1 VTLRTKQVEK
11 IRIFSLGGVGEIGK
25 NMYVVELDD
34 DIFVIDAGVMFP
46 EDEMLGI
53 DKVIPDISYLVERQ
67 DRIKAIFLTHG
78 HEEHIGAIAY
88 VLKKITAV
96 PVYGTKLTLGLAESI
111 LKEQGIT
118 NAKLIE
124 IRSDS
129 EILFDKAKVTF
140 FRTIH
145 SIPDSVGISIHTSQG
160 AIVYTSDFKF
170 DQTPYGKN
178 RADLGKMAQ
187 IGEQGV
193 LCLLSDSTNAERPGY
208 TGSDTLVAQ
217 EIADVIYNANGRV
230 FVACYASNITRIQQ
244 VLHAAKMYGRK
255 VAVVGKTL
263 HKVMDIAVRLGY
275 LHLPEKVTI
284 SIHDIDRY
292 DDKELIIL
300 TTGGH
305 GQPMSA
311 LARMAKQVHKQVNIK
326 EGDTVIVAAS
336 VMPGYELVFS
346 KTIDALYRA
355 GANVIYRER
364 KVHVSGHACQEELK
378 LMLNLMKPKY
388 FIPVHGEYRMQKAH
402 ANLAKAVGISEDR
415 TFLIDKGDVIE
426 FRNGVARPGGK
437 VPYGNILIDGL
448 GIGDV
453 GNIVLRDRRLLSQDG
468 ILIVVVTL
476 SKESKKIIAGPEIIS
491 RGFVYVRESESL
503 LDEATK
509 IVANIVNKCLQ
520 TYMIEWSS
528 LKSNIREALSQFL
541 FEKTKRKP
549 MILPIIMEV

>member
-1 VTLRTKQVEK
+1 LRTKQVEK
-11 IRIFSLGGVGEIGK
+11 IRVFSLGGVGEIGK

-88 VLKKITAV
+88 VLKKVSA
-96 PVYGTKLTLGLAESI
+96 PVYGTKLTLALAEAI

-118 NAKLIE
+118 DAKLHE

-129 EILFDKAKVTF
+129 EVLFDKAKVTF

-170 DQTPYGKN
+170 DQTPYGKD

-217 EIADVIYNANGRV
+217 EIADVIYNAKGRV

-244 VLHAAKMYGRK
+244 VLHAAKTYGRK

-275 LHLPEKVTI
+275 LHLPDKVTI
-284 SIHDIDRY
+284 SIYDIDRY
-292 DDKELIIL
+292 EDKELIIL

-305 GQPMSA
+305 GEPMSA
-311 LARMAKQVHKQVNIK
+311 LARMAKQAHKQVNIK

-336 VMPGYELVFS
+336 VMPGYELGFA

-364 KVHVSGHACQEELK
+364 KVHVSGHGCQEELK

-402 ANLAKAVGISEDR
+402 ANLAKAVGISEER
-415 TFLIDKGDVIE
+415 TFLIDKGEVIE

-476 SKESKKIIAGPEIIS
+476 SKEAKNIVAGPEIIS
-491 RGFVYVRESESL
+491 RGFVYVRESETL
-503 LDEATK
+503 LEEATQ
-509 IVANIVNKCLQ
+509 IVAAIINQCLQ
-520 TYMIEWSS
+520 TYMMEWSS
-528 LKSNIREALSQFL
+528 LKSNIREALGQFL

>member
-1 VTLRTKQVEK
+1 MKVKQVEK
-11 IRIFSLGGVGEIGK
+11 IRVFSLGGVGEIGK
-25 NMYVVELDD
+25 NMYVIELDE

-67 DRIKAIFLTHG
+67 DRVKGIFLTHG

-88 VLKKITAV
+88 VLKKINA
-96 PVYGTKLTLGLAESI
+96 PVYGTKLTLRLAQEK
-111 LKEQGIT
+111 LKEHEMT
-118 NAKLIE
+118 TDAPFIE
-124 IRSDS
+124 IHSDS
-129 EILFDKAKVTF
+129 EVTLDKATVTF

-145 SIPDSVGISIHTSQG
+145 SIPDSVGVSFHTSQG
-160 AIVYTSDFKF
+160 AIVYTGDFKF
-170 DQTPYGKN
+170 DQTPYGMN

-193 LCLLSDSTNAERPGY
+193 LCLLSDSTNAEKPGY
-208 TGSDTLVAQ
+208 MGSEATVAQ
-217 EIADVIYNANGRV
+217 EISDVVYNAKGRV
-230 FVACYASNITRIQQ
+230 IVACYASNITRIQQ
-244 VLHAAKMYGRK
+244 VLHAAKTHGRK
-255 VAVVGKTL
+255 VAIVGKSM
-263 HKVMDIAVRLGY
+263 HKVMDVAVRLGY
-275 LHLPEKVTI
+275 LQLPEKTVI
-284 SIHDIDRY
+284 SIQDVQQYHDE
-292 DDKELIIL
+292 ELVIL

-305 GQPMSA
+305 GEPMGA
-311 LARMAKQVHKQVNIK
+311 LARMAKQAHKQVNIK

-336 VMPGYELVFS
+336 PMPGHELLFL

-355 GANVIYRER
+355 GANVVYK
-364 KVHVSGHACQEELK
+364 KVHVSGHGCQEELK

-402 ANLAKAVGISEDR
+402 ATLAKAVGIAEDR

-426 FRNGVARPGGK
+426 FRNGQARFGGK
-437 VPYGNILIDGL
+437 VPYGNVLIDGL

-476 SKESKKIIAGPEIIS
+476 SKEAKKIVAGPEIIS
-491 RGFVYVRESESL
+491 RGFVYVRESETL

-509 IVANIVNKCLQ
+509 LVTNIVNKCMQ
-520 TYMIEWSS
+520 DYVIEWSS
-528 LKSNIREALSQFL
+528 LKLNIREALNQYL

>member
-1 VTLRTKQVEK
+1 LRTKQVEK
-11 IRIFSLGGVGEIGK
+11 IRVFSLGGVGEIGK

-67 DRIKAIFLTHG
+67 DRIKGIFLTHG

-88 VLKKITAV
+88 VLKKISA
-96 PVYGTKLTLGLAESI
+96 PVYGTKLTLGLAEAI
-111 LKEQGIT
+111 LKEQGVM
-118 NAKLIE
+118 NAKLHE

-129 EILFDKAKVTF
+129 EVLFDKAKVTF

-208 TGSDTLVAQ
+208 TGSDTVVAQ
-217 EIADVIYNANGRV
+217 EIADVIYNAKGRV

-244 VLHAAKMYGRK
+244 VLHAAKTYGRK

-275 LHLPEKVTI
+275 LHLPDKVTI
-284 SIHDIDRY
+284 SIYDIDRY

-305 GQPMSA
+305 GEPMSA
-311 LARMAKQVHKQVNIK
+311 LARMAKQAHKQVNIK

-336 VMPGYELVFS
+336 VMPGYELGFA

-364 KVHVSGHACQEELK
+364 KVHVSGHGCQEELK

-402 ANLAKAVGISEDR
+402 ANLAKAVGISEER
-415 TFLIDKGDVIE
+415 TFLIDKGEVIE

-476 SKESKKIIAGPEIIS
+476 SKEAKNIVAGPEIIS
-491 RGFVYVRESESL
+491 RGFVYVRESETL
-503 LDEATK
+503 LEEATK
-509 IVANIVNKCLQ
+509 IVAAIINQCLQ
-520 TYMIEWSS
+520 TYMMEWSS
-528 LKSNIREALSQFL
+528 LKSNIREALGQFL

>member
-1 VTLRTKQVEK
+1 MRTKQVEK
-11 IRIFSLGGVGEIGK
+11 IRVFSLGGVGEIGK
-25 NMYVVELDD
+25 NMYVVEIDD

-53 DKVIPDISYLVERQ
+53 DKVIPDITYLVERQ
-67 DRIKAIFLTHG
+67 ERIKAIFLTHG

-88 VLKKITAV
+88 VLKKITA
-96 PVYGTKLTLGLAESI
+96 PVYGTKLTLGLAE
-111 LKEQGIT
+111 E
-118 NAKLIE
+118 KLREHGVTSSAPFVE

-129 EILFDKAKVTF
+129 EVVFEKAKVTF

-170 DQTPYGKN
+170 DQTPYGMN
-178 RADLGKMAQ
+178 RVDLGKMAR

-193 LCLLSDSTNAERPGY
+193 LCLLSDSTNAEKPGY

-217 EIADVIYNANGRV
+217 EIADVVYNAEGRV
-230 FVACYASNITRIQQ
+230 IVACYASNITRIQQ
-244 VLHAAKMYGRK
+244 VLHAAKASGRK
-255 VAVVGKTL
+255 VAIVGKSM

-275 LHLPEKVTI
+275 LYLPDKLTI
-284 SIHDIDRY
+284 SIHDIERYEDR
-292 DDKELIIL
+292 ELLIL

-305 GQPMSA
+305 GEPMGA
-311 LARMAKQVHKQVNIK
+311 LARMAKQAHKQINIK

-336 VMPGYELVFS
+336 VMPGYELLFS

-355 GANVIYRER
+355 GANVVYGQR
-364 KVHVSGHACQEELK
+364 KVHVSGHGCQEELK

-402 ANLAKAVGISEDR
+402 ANLAKAVGISEER

-426 FRNGVARPGGK
+426 FRNGQARSGGK

-476 SKESKKIIAGPEIIS
+476 SKEAKKIIAGPEIIS
-491 RGFVYVRESESL
+491 RGFVYVRESETL

-509 IVANIVNKCLQ
+509 MVTNIVNQCMQ
-520 TYMIEWSS
+520 DYIIEWSS
-528 LKSNIREALSQFL
+528 LKLNIREALNQFL

-549 MILPIIMEV
+549 MILPIIMEI

>member
-1 VTLRTKQVEK
+1 LRTKQVEK
-11 IRIFSLGGVGEIGK
+11 IRVFSLGGVGEIGK

-88 VLKKITAV
+88 VLKKISA
-96 PVYGTKLTLGLAESI
+96 PVYGTKLTLALAEAI

-118 NAKLIE
+118 NTKLHE

-129 EILFDKAKVTF
+129 EVLFDKAKVTF

-217 EIADVIYNANGRV
+217 EIADVIYNARGRV

-244 VLHAAKMYGRK
+244 VLHAAKTYGRK

-275 LHLPEKVTI
+275 LHLPDKVTI

-305 GQPMSA
+305 GEPMSA
-311 LARMAKQVHKQVNIK
+311 LARMAKQAHKQVNIK

-336 VMPGYELVFS
+336 VMPGYELGFA

-364 KVHVSGHACQEELK
+364 KVHVSGHGCQEELK

-402 ANLAKAVGISEDR
+402 ANLAKAVGISEER
-415 TFLIDKGDVIE
+415 TFLIDKGEVIE

-476 SKESKKIIAGPEIIS
+476 SKEAKKIIAGPEIIS
-491 RGFVYVRESESL
+491 RGFVYVRESETL
-503 LDEATK
+503 LEEATK
-509 IVANIVNKCLQ
+509 IVAAIINQCLQ
-520 TYMIEWSS
+520 TYMMEWSS
-528 LKSNIREALSQFL
+528 LKSNIREALGQFL

>member
-1 VTLRTKQVEK
+1 LRTKPVEK
-11 IRIFSLGGVGEIGK
+11 IRIFALGGVGEIGK

-88 VLKKITAV
+88 VLKKISV
-96 PVYGTKLTLGLAESI
+96 PVYGTKLTLGLAEAI

-118 NAKLIE
+118 NAKLHE
-124 IRSDS
+124 IRSNS
-129 EILFDKAKVTF
+129 EVLFDKAKVTF

-208 TGSDTLVAQ
+208 TGSDTVVAQ
-217 EIADVIYNANGRV
+217 EIADVIYNAKGRV
-230 FVACYASNITRIQQ
+230 FIACYASNITRIQQ
-244 VLHAAKMYGRK
+244 VLHAAKTYGRK

-275 LHLPEKVTI
+275 LHLPDKVTI
-284 SIHDIDRY
+284 SIYDIDRY

-305 GQPMSA
+305 GEPMSA
-311 LARMAKQVHKQVNIK
+311 LARMAKQAHKQVNIK

-336 VMPGYELVFS
+336 VMPGYELGFA

-355 GANVIYRER
+355 GADVIYRER
-364 KVHVSGHACQEELK
+364 KVHVSGHGCQEELK

-415 TFLIDKGDVIE
+415 TFLIDKGEVIE

-476 SKESKKIIAGPEIIS
+476 SKDAKNIVAGPEIIS
-491 RGFVYVRESESL
+491 RGFVYVRESETL
-503 LDEATK
+503 LEEATK
-509 IVANIVNKCLQ
+509 IVAAIINQCLQ
-520 TYMIEWSS
+520 TYMMEWSS
-528 LKSNIREALSQFL
+528 LKSNIREALGQFL

>member
-1 VTLRTKQVEK
+1 MRTKQVEK
-11 IRIFSLGGVGEIGK
+11 IRVFSLGGVGEIGK

-88 VLKKITAV
+88 VLKKISA
-96 PVYGTKLTLGLAESI
+96 PVYGTKLTLALAEAI

-118 NAKLIE
+118 NTKLHE

-129 EILFDKAKVTF
+129 EVLFDKAKVTF

-217 EIADVIYNANGRV
+217 EIADVIYNARGRV
-230 FVACYASNITRIQQ
+230 LVACYASNITRIQQ
-244 VLHAAKMYGRK
+244 VLHAAKTYGRK

-275 LHLPEKVTI
+275 LHLPDKVTI

-305 GQPMSA
+305 GEPMSA
-311 LARMAKQVHKQVNIK
+311 LARMAKQAHKQVNIK

-336 VMPGYELVFS
+336 VMPGYELGFA

-364 KVHVSGHACQEELK
+364 KVHVSGHGCQEELK

-402 ANLAKAVGISEDR
+402 ANLAKAVGISEER
-415 TFLIDKGDVIE
+415 TFLIDKGEVIE

-476 SKESKKIIAGPEIIS
+476 SKEAKKIIAGPEIIS
-491 RGFVYVRESESL
+491 RGFVYVRESETL
-503 LDEATK
+503 LEEATK
-509 IVANIVNKCLQ
+509 IVAAIINQCLQ
-520 TYMIEWSS
+520 TYMMEWSS
-528 LKSNIREALSQFL
+528 LKSNIREALGQFL

>member
-1 VTLRTKQVEK
+1 
-11 IRIFSLGGVGEIGK
+11 
-25 NMYVVELDD
+25 M
-34 DIFVIDAGVMFP
+34 
-46 EDEMLGI
+46 
-53 DKVIPDISYLVERQ
+53 
-67 DRIKAIFLTHG
+67 
-78 HEEHIGAIAY
+78 
-88 VLKKITAV
+88 
-96 PVYGTKLTLGLAESI
+96 PVYGTKLTLGLAEAI

-118 NAKLIE
+118 NAKLHE
-124 IRSDS
+124 IRSNS
-129 EILFDKAKVTF
+129 EVLFDKAKVTF

-208 TGSDTLVAQ
+208 TGSDTVVAQ
-217 EIADVIYNANGRV
+217 EIADVIYNAKGRV
-230 FVACYASNITRIQQ
+230 FIACYASNITRIQQ
-244 VLHAAKMYGRK
+244 VLHAAKTYGRK

-275 LHLPEKVTI
+275 LHLPDKVTI
-284 SIHDIDRY
+284 SIYDIDRY

-305 GQPMSA
+305 GEPMSA
-311 LARMAKQVHKQVNIK
+311 LARMAKQAHKQVNIK

-336 VMPGYELVFS
+336 VMPGYELGFA

-355 GANVIYRER
+355 GADVIYRER
-364 KVHVSGHACQEELK
+364 KVHVSGHGCQEELK

-415 TFLIDKGDVIE
+415 TFLIDKGEVIE

-476 SKESKKIIAGPEIIS
+476 SKDAKNIVAGPEIIS
-491 RGFVYVRESESL
+491 RGFVYVRESETL
-503 LDEATK
+503 LEEATK
-509 IVANIVNKCLQ
+509 IVAAIINQCLQ
-520 TYMIEWSS
+520 TYMMEWSS
-528 LKSNIREALSQFL
+528 LKSNIREALGQFL

>member
-1 VTLRTKQVEK
+1 MRTKQVEK

-53 DKVIPDISYLVERQ
+53 DKVIPDISYLIERQ

-88 VLKKITAV
+88 VLKKITV

-124 IRSDS
+124 VRSDS
-129 EILFDKAKVTF
+129 EIFFDKAKVTF

-208 TGSDTLVAQ
+208 TGSDTIVAQ
-217 EIADVIYNANGRV
+217 EIADVIYNADGRV
-230 FVACYASNITRIQQ
+230 FVACYASNVTRIQQ
-244 VLHAAKMYGRK
+244 VLHAAKQYGRK

-284 SIHDIDRY
+284 SIYDIDRY

-305 GQPMSA
+305 GEPMSA
-311 LARMAKQVHKQVNIK
+311 LARMAKQAHKQVNIK
-326 EGDTVIVAAS
+326 KGDTVIVAAS

-346 KTIDALYRA
+346 KTIDSLYRA

-364 KVHVSGHACQEELK
+364 KVHVSGHGCQEELK

-402 ANLAKAVGISEDR
+402 ANLAKAVGISEER

-476 SKESKKIIAGPEIIS
+476 NKELKKIIAGPEIIS
-491 RGFVYVRESESL
+491 RGFVYVRESETL

-520 TYMIEWSS
+520 TYVIEWSS

>member
-1 VTLRTKQVEK
+1 LRTKQVEK
-11 IRIFSLGGVGEIGK
+11 IRVFSLGGVGEIGK

-67 DRIKAIFLTHG
+67 DRIKGIFLTHG

-88 VLKKITAV
+88 VLKKISA
-96 PVYGTKLTLGLAESI
+96 PVYGTKLTLGLAEAI
-111 LKEQGIT
+111 LKEQGVM
-118 NAKLIE
+118 NAKLHE

-129 EILFDKAKVTF
+129 EVLFDKAKVTF

-217 EIADVIYNANGRV
+217 EIADVIYNAKGRV

-244 VLHAAKMYGRK
+244 VLHAAKTYGRK

-275 LHLPEKVTI
+275 LHLPDKVTI
-284 SIHDIDRY
+284 SIYDIDRY

-305 GQPMSA
+305 GEPMSA
-311 LARMAKQVHKQVNIK
+311 LARMAKQAHKQVNIK

-336 VMPGYELVFS
+336 VMPGYELGFA

-364 KVHVSGHACQEELK
+364 KVHVSGHGCQEELK

-402 ANLAKAVGISEDR
+402 ANLAKAVGISEER
-415 TFLIDKGDVIE
+415 TFLIDKGEVIE

-476 SKESKKIIAGPEIIS
+476 SKEAKNIVAGPEIIS
-491 RGFVYVRESESL
+491 RGFVYVRESETL
-503 LDEATK
+503 LEEATK
-509 IVANIVNKCLQ
+509 IVAAIINQCLQ
-520 TYMIEWSS
+520 TYMMEWSS
-528 LKSNIREALSQFL
+528 LKSNIREALGQFL

>member
-1 VTLRTKQVEK
+1 LRTKQVEK

-88 VLKKITAV
+88 VLKKIAV

-129 EILFDKAKVTF
+129 EIFFDKAKVTF

-217 EIADVIYNANGRV
+217 EIADVIYNADGRV
-230 FVACYASNITRIQQ
+230 FVACYASNVTRIQQ
-244 VLHAAKMYGRK
+244 VLHAAKQYGRK

-284 SIHDIDRY
+284 SIYDIDRY

-305 GQPMSA
+305 GEPMSA
-311 LARMAKQVHKQVNIK
+311 LARMAKQAHKQVNIK
-326 EGDTVIVAAS
+326 KGDTVIVAAS
-336 VMPGYELVFS
+336 VMPGYELIFS
-346 KTIDALYRA
+346 KTIDSLYRA

-364 KVHVSGHACQEELK
+364 KVHVSGHGCQEELK

-402 ANLAKAVGISEDR
+402 ANLAKAVGISEER

-476 SKESKKIIAGPEIIS
+476 SKEAKKIIAGPEIIS
-491 RGFVYVRESESL
+491 RGFVYVRESETL

-520 TYMIEWSS
+520 TYVIEWSS

>member
-1 VTLRTKQVEK
+1 MRTKQVEK
-11 IRIFSLGGVGEIGK
+11 IRVFSLGGVGEIGK

-88 VLKKITAV
+88 VLKKISA
-96 PVYGTKLTLGLAESI
+96 PVYGTKLTLALAEAI

-118 NAKLIE
+118 NTKLHE

-129 EILFDKAKVTF
+129 EVLFDKAKVTF

-217 EIADVIYNANGRV
+217 EIADVIYNARGRV

-244 VLHAAKMYGRK
+244 VLHAAKTYGRK

-275 LHLPEKVTI
+275 LHLPDKVTI

-305 GQPMSA
+305 GEPMSA
-311 LARMAKQVHKQVNIK
+311 LARMAKQAHKQVNIK

-336 VMPGYELVFS
+336 VMPGYELGFA

-364 KVHVSGHACQEELK
+364 KVHVSGHGCQEELK

-402 ANLAKAVGISEDR
+402 ANLAKAVGISEER
-415 TFLIDKGDVIE
+415 TFLIDKGEVIE

-476 SKESKKIIAGPEIIS
+476 SKEAKKIIAGPEIIS
-491 RGFVYVRESESL
+491 RGFVYVRESETL
-503 LDEATK
+503 LEEATK
-509 IVANIVNKCLQ
+509 IVAAIINQCLQ
-520 TYMIEWSS
+520 TYMMEWSS
-528 LKSNIREALSQFL
+528 LKSNIREALGQFL

>member
-1 VTLRTKQVEK
+1 MRTKQVEK
-11 IRIFSLGGVGEIGK
+11 IRVFSLGGVGEIGK

-88 VLKKITAV
+88 VLKKISA
-96 PVYGTKLTLGLAESI
+96 PVYGTKLTLGLAEAI
-111 LKEQGIT
+111 LKEQGVM
-118 NAKLIE
+118 NAKLHE

-129 EILFDKAKVTF
+129 EVLFDKAKVTF

-217 EIADVIYNANGRV
+217 EIADVIYNAKGRV

-244 VLHAAKMYGRK
+244 VLHAAKTYGRK

-275 LHLPEKVTI
+275 LHLPDKVTI
-284 SIHDIDRY
+284 SIYDIDRY

-305 GQPMSA
+305 GEPMSA
-311 LARMAKQVHKQVNIK
+311 LARMAKQAHKQVNIK

-336 VMPGYELVFS
+336 VMPGYELGFA

-364 KVHVSGHACQEELK
+364 KVHVSGHGCQEELK

-402 ANLAKAVGISEDR
+402 ANLAKAVGISEER
-415 TFLIDKGDVIE
+415 TFLIDKGEVIE

-476 SKESKKIIAGPEIIS
+476 SKEAKNIVAGPEIIS
-491 RGFVYVRESESL
+491 RGFVYVRESETL
-503 LDEATK
+503 LEEATK
-509 IVANIVNKCLQ
+509 IVAAIINQCLQ
-520 TYMIEWSS
+520 TYMMEWSS
-528 LKSNIREALSQFL
+528 LKSNIREALGQFL

>member
-1 VTLRTKQVEK
+1 LRTKQVEK
-11 IRIFSLGGVGEIGK
+11 IRVFSLGGVGEIGK

-88 VLKKITAV
+88 VLKKISA
-96 PVYGTKLTLGLAESI
+96 PVYGTKLTLGLAEAI

-118 NAKLIE
+118 NAKLHE

-129 EILFDKAKVTF
+129 EVLFDKAKVTF

-217 EIADVIYNANGRV
+217 EIADVIYNAKGRV

-244 VLHAAKMYGRK
+244 VLHAAKTYGRK

-275 LHLPEKVTI
+275 LHLPDKVTI
-284 SIHDIDRY
+284 SIYDIDRY

-305 GQPMSA
+305 GEPMSA
-311 LARMAKQVHKQVNIK
+311 LARMAKQAHKQVNIK

-336 VMPGYELVFS
+336 VMPGYELGFA

-364 KVHVSGHACQEELK
+364 KVHVSGHGCQEELK

-402 ANLAKAVGISEDR
+402 ANLAKAVGISEER
-415 TFLIDKGDVIE
+415 TFLIDKGEVIE

-476 SKESKKIIAGPEIIS
+476 SKEAKNIVAGPEIIS
-491 RGFVYVRESESL
+491 RGFVYVRESETL
-503 LDEATK
+503 LEEATK
-509 IVANIVNKCLQ
+509 IVAAIINQCLQ
-520 TYMIEWSS
+520 TYMMEWSS
-528 LKSNIREALSQFL
+528 LKSNIREALGQFL

>member
-1 VTLRTKQVEK
+1 MRTKQVEK

-88 VLKKITAV
+88 VLKKIAV

-129 EILFDKAKVTF
+129 EIFFDKAKVTF

-217 EIADVIYNANGRV
+217 EIADVIYNADGRV
-230 FVACYASNITRIQQ
+230 FVACYASNVTRIQQ
-244 VLHAAKMYGRK
+244 VLHAAKQYRRK

-284 SIHDIDRY
+284 SIYDIDRY

-305 GQPMSA
+305 GEPMSA
-311 LARMAKQVHKQVNIK
+311 LARMAKQAHKQVNIK
-326 EGDTVIVAAS
+326 KGDTVIVAAS
-336 VMPGYELVFS
+336 VMPGYELIFS
-346 KTIDALYRA
+346 KTIDSLYRA

-364 KVHVSGHACQEELK
+364 KVHVSGHGCQEELK

-402 ANLAKAVGISEDR
+402 ANLAKAVGISEER

-476 SKESKKIIAGPEIIS
+476 SKEAKKIIAGPEIIS
-491 RGFVYVRESESL
+491 RGFVYVRESETL

-520 TYMIEWSS
+520 TYVIEWSS

>member
-1 VTLRTKQVEK
+1 LRTKQVEK
-11 IRIFSLGGVGEIGK
+11 IRVFSLGGVGEIGK
-25 NMYVVELDD
+25 NMYVVELDE

-88 VLKKITAV
+88 VLKKISA
-96 PVYGTKLTLGLAESI
+96 PVYGTKLTLGLAEAI

-118 NAKLIE
+118 NAKLHE

-208 TGSDTLVAQ
+208 TGSDAIVAQ
-217 EIADVIYNANGRV
+217 EIADVIYNAKGRV

-244 VLHAAKMYGRK
+244 VLHAARTYGRK

-275 LHLPEKVTI
+275 LHLPDKVTI
-284 SIHDIDRY
+284 SIYDIDRY

-305 GQPMSA
+305 GEPMSA
-311 LARMAKQVHKQVNIK
+311 LARMAKQAHKQVNIK

-336 VMPGYELVFS
+336 VMPGYELGFA

-364 KVHVSGHACQEELK
+364 KVHVSGHGCQEELK

-402 ANLAKAVGISEDR
+402 ANLAKAVGISEER
-415 TFLIDKGDVIE
+415 TFLIDKGEVIE

-476 SKESKKIIAGPEIIS
+476 SKEAKNIVAGPEIIS
-491 RGFVYVRESESL
+491 RGFVYVRESETL
-503 LDEATK
+503 LEEATK
-509 IVANIVNKCLQ
+509 IVAAIINQCLQ
-520 TYMIEWSS
+520 TYMMEWSS
-528 LKSNIREALSQFL
+528 LKSNIREALGQFL